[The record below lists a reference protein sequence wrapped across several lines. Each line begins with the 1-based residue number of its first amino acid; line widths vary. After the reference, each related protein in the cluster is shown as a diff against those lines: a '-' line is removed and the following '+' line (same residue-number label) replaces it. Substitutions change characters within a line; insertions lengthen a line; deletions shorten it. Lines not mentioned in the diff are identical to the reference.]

1 MGNRTTVFAHGHDQ
15 ILHAGVVAQFRGR
28 SEVQLVEVLEPGAEV
43 DVGLL
48 SVDSVDDEAI
58 RAMKSMLHNGCRS
71 VVIVANVVDD
81 PSVLRA
87 VHDGAVGIVRRNDAS
102 PERLC
107 KAVENASSGGG
118 DVPRDLLGGLLR
130 QVHQVHERV
139 LAPRGLTFASLSD
152 RETSVLRMVSD
163 GMDTKQI
170 ASSLCYSE
178 RTIKNVVNDIVR
190 RFGLRNRCHAV
201 SFAIRQGLI

>member
-1 MGNRTTVFAHGHDQ
+1 MSKRTIVFAHGHDP

-28 SEVQLVEVLEPGAEV
+28 PEVELVETLAPDADV

-48 SVDSVDDEAI
+48 SVDSIDDEAV

-71 VVIVANVVDD
+71 VVIVANIVDD
-81 PSVLRA
+81 PAVLRA
-87 VHDGAVGIVRRNDAS
+87 VHDGAVGIVRRSEAS

-107 KAVENASSGGG
+107 QAVQTAGAGGG
-118 DVPRDLLGGLLR
+118 EVPRDLLGGLLR

-139 LAPRGLTFASLSD
+139 LSPRGLTFASLSD
-152 RETSVLRMVSD
+152 RETSVLRLVSD
-163 GMDTKQI
+163 GLDTKQI
-170 ASSLCYSE
+170 ASTLCYSE
-178 RTIKNVVNDIVR
+178 RTIKNIVNDIVR
-190 RFGLRNRCHAV
+190 RFGLSNRCHAV